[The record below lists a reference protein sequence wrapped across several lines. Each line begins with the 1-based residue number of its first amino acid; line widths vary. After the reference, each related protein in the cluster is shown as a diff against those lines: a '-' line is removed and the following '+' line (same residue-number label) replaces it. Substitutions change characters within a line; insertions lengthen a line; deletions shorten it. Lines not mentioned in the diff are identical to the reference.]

1 MKAKLSIIGTA
12 IRGFAWALFEKSDI
26 IFVYIRIVGYIRIA
40 NIFGYFKSSEKNIQ
54 DPIP

>member
-12 IRGFAWALFEKSDI
+12 ICGFAWALFEKSDI